1 MSRAKALPNRPLRK
15 SLENRPP
22 GFVRSEIVSELP
34 LKKLELGWPEIAS
47 SQPGVAIPVKL
58 APVIIGMTMSVITM
72 SAVIVRAVIRS
83 IKRSG
88 VIRIIVTVGVRSVK
102 SRIAPDA
109 EVNLSVRAR
118 RPRKRQYPSHDC
130 NQQKFLHDLP
140 PDNLTGDWVESFL
153 VIRRPERSDTH

>member
-1 MSRAKALPNRPLRK
+1 M
-15 SLENRPP
+15 
-22 GFVRSEIVSELP
+22 RSKVVSELS

-102 SRIAPDA
+102 SRTEPDT
-109 EVNLSVRAR
+109 EVNFSV
-118 RPRKRQYPSHDC
+118 
-130 NQQKFLHDLP
+130 
-140 PDNLTGDWVESFL
+140 
-153 VIRRPERSDTH
+153 